1 MDKFKWFEII
11 IIEIPEE
18 EKGKSHTEIFE
29 EIILIT
35 SKIGVIIEPQI
46 SEDQTNQ
53 IG

>member
-11 IIEIPEE
+11 IIEIPE

-35 SKIGVIIEPQI
+35 SKIGGIIEPQI
-46 SEDQTNQ
+46 SEDQTNR